1 MHSHQI
7 RRKKWC
13 ISTFKRTESEGL
25 DDSRKEGRD
34 GSEGTVESEI
44 DDSTAVDLLIEVST
58 AVTLD
63 VQSDMSAH
71 PPVLKR
77 SGDMCLKVKY
87 EILIHMSLLRK
98 INLITFIHHK
108 PRISANTSI
117 HSGQRDPPLVLIKE
131 LCHLRSVR

>member
-25 DDSRKEGRD
+25 DDSRKKGRD
-34 GSEGTVESEI
+34 GSKGTVKSEV
-44 DDSTAVDLLIEVST
+44 DDSTAVDLLIEVSI

-63 VQSDMSAH
+63 VQSGMSTH

-77 SGDMCLKVKY
+77 SSDMCLKVKY
-87 EILIHMSLLRK
+87 EILIHMSKLR
-98 INLITFIHHK
+98 
-108 PRISANTSI
+108 
-117 HSGQRDPPLVLIKE
+117 
-131 LCHLRSVR
+131 